1 VWNCLFFDSNT
12 VFKNVPSRG
21 EKESAVV
28 EVCFCTAFANL
39 LASAFSYPVSS
50 CFTAQ
55 LGFEPCTDRQ
65 AARGRCDPLEESRRR
80 TESRDKLPNFIVSFD
95 ILVLGLKHVIS

>member
-50 CFTAQ
+50 CF
-55 LGFEPCTDRQ
+55 
-65 AARGRCDPLEESRRR
+65 RCDPLEESRRR